1 MSYILNKTDG
11 TLLVTLVD
19 GAIDNTST
27 DITLVGRNYKGFGE
41 FINENYIKILE
52 NFSSSSAPTNPL
64 KGQLWYDTSDAR
76 LKLFNGSDWK
86 VAGGP
91 IVSNQEPNNMVAGDL
106 WIDDAKNR
114 LYFYDGTDLVLVGPM
129 YTQRQGKTGFE
140 ADSIVDDGNV
150 TRTVLKLFV
159 GGVLAGVH
167 SRVQFRPGNNFE
179 IQGYPVDP
187 NDTQTPQRQ
196 LIKVGFNPVNPTGE
210 TYKYNGTA
218 DTAEA
223 LVDGAGTKYDFTKF
237 VATTGN
243 QNMTGSLF
251 VKNSGGL
258 AIGVGD
264 SKFHAIKV
272 DGTTTVFENQQGG
285 SDIDFRI
292 RIGNST
298 SSALTI
304 DATNQFVGFFNQNP
318 TASLDITG
326 DGVVS
331 GNFEVGGN
339 LTVKGTTLAFDVS
352 NFSIEGKQLQ
362 LAIPSDSTLPTD
374 AAIDN
379 GGVVLNSE
387 TGSKDLVWRNAT
399 KSWTF
404 NQNVDI
410 AATDYLGNPAYFIKG
425 VKKLSETELH
435 NTVTQATG
443 ITRVGTLTQLDV
455 DDINIDGSTIT
466 SSSGLAISTSGDIVV
481 NSQKITG
488 VATPTADSHVATK
501 GYTDNAIETEPLVFS
516 LDITGLTGPNPPG
529 TGDGPVNDV
538 IAILTAMYTAGVKT
552 LTNGAK
558 AVIHAVDYSSATVSG
573 IDITAA
579 MSKSTVS
586 VDKNNVVNAQSV
598 VQDVTF
604 STASGSATLTPNRY
618 TMVYTVSGGAWTHTS
633 TTTYTP

>member
-76 LKLFNGSDWK
+76 LKLFNGTDWK

-196 LIKVGFNPVNPTGE
+196 LIKIGFNPVNPTGE

-466 SSSGLAISTSGDIVV
+466 STSGLAISTSGDIVV

>member
-19 GAIDNTST
+19 GAIDTTST

-41 FINENYIKILE
+41 FINENYIKLLE

-64 KGQLWYDTSDAR
+64 KGQIWYDTADAR

-167 SRVQFRPGNNFE
+167 SRVEFRPGNNFE

-187 NDTQTPQRQ
+187 DDTQTPQRQ
-196 LIKVGFNPVNPTGE
+196 LIKVGFNPVNPTDQ
-210 TYKYNGTA
+210 TYKYHGTA
-218 DTAEA
+218 ATADA
-223 LVDGAGTKYDFTKF
+223 LVDGSGTKYDFTKF

-264 SKFHAIKV
+264 SRYHTIKV
-272 DGTTTVFENQQGG
+272 DGVTTVFENQQGG

-292 RIGNST
+292 RVGNST
-298 SSALTI
+298 QSALYI
-304 DATNQFVGFFNQNP
+304 DSTNQNLGFFNQSP
-318 TASLDITG
+318 TAALDVTG
-326 DGVVS
+326 DGKVS

-339 LTVKGTTLAFDVS
+339 LTVTGSTLAFDVS
-352 NFSIEGKQLQ
+352 KFSIEGKTLD
-362 LAIPSDSTLPTD
+362 LAIPSDSTLPSD
-374 AAIDN
+374 AAVD
-379 GGVVLNSE
+379 GGGIQLGSSS
-387 TGSKDLVWRNAT
+387 GSKDILWRSAT
-399 KSWTF
+399 SAWTF
-404 NQNVDI
+404 NQNINLQD
-410 AATDYLGNPAYFIKG
+410 TDTIGSPGFYIKG
-425 VKKLSETELH
+425 AAKLTENELH
-435 NTVTQATG
+435 NTVTLATG
-443 ITRVGTLTQLDV
+443 LTRVGTLTVLDV
-455 DDINIDGSTIT
+455 DNINIDGNTIT
-466 SSSGLAISTSGDIVV
+466 SSAGLNFTTSGDIVV

-501 GYTDNAIETEPLVFS
+501 GYTDNAIETEPLIFS
-516 LDITGLTGPNPPG
+516 LDITGLTGPNLPG
-529 TGDGPVNDV
+529 IGSGPVDDV
-538 IAILTAMYTAGVKT
+538 IAILAAMYTAGTKT

-558 AVIHAVDYSSATVSG
+558 AVIHAVDYSSASVSG

-604 STASGSATLTPNRY
+604 TTASGNATLTPNRY
-618 TMVYTVSGGAWTHTS
+618 TMVFTVSGGVWTHTS

>member
-19 GAIDNTST
+19 GAIDTTST

-41 FINENYIKILE
+41 FINENYIKLLE

-64 KGQLWYDTSDAR
+64 KGQIWYDTADAR

-167 SRVQFRPGNNFE
+167 SRVEFRPGNNFE

-187 NDTQTPQRQ
+187 DDTQTPQRQ
-196 LIKVGFNPVNPTGE
+196 LIKVGFNPVNPTDQ
-210 TYKYNGTA
+210 TYKYHGTA
-218 DTAEA
+218 ATADA
-223 LVDGAGTKYDFTKF
+223 LVDGSGTKYDFTKF
-237 VATTGN
+237 LAITGN

-264 SKFHAIKV
+264 SRYHSIKV
-272 DGTTTVFENQQGG
+272 DGVTTVFENQQGG

-292 RIGNST
+292 RVGNST
-298 SSALTI
+298 QSALYI
-304 DATNQFVGFFNQNP
+304 DSTNQNLGFFNQSP
-318 TASLDITG
+318 TAALDVTG
-326 DGVVS
+326 DGKVS

-339 LTVKGTTLAFDVS
+339 LTVTGSTLAFDVS
-352 NFSIEGKQLQ
+352 KFSIEGKTLD

-374 AAIDN
+374 AAVD
-379 GGVVLNSE
+379 GGGIQLGSAS
-387 TGSKDLVWRNAT
+387 GSKDILWRSAT
-399 KSWTF
+399 SAWTF
-404 NQNVDI
+404 NQNINLQD
-410 AATDYLGNPAYFIKG
+410 TDTIGSPGIYIKG
-425 VKKLSETELH
+425 AVKLTENELH
-435 NTVTQATG
+435 NTVTLATG
-443 ITRVGTLTQLDV
+443 LTRVGTLTVLDV
-455 DDINIDGSTIT
+455 DNINIDGNTVT
-466 SSSGLAISTSGDIVV
+466 SSAGLNFTTSGDIVV

-501 GYTDNAIETEPLVFS
+501 GYTDNAIETEPLIFS
-516 LDITGLTGPNPPG
+516 LDITGLTGPNLPG
-529 TGDGPVNDV
+529 IGSGPVDDV
-538 IAILTAMYTAGVKT
+538 IAILAAMYTAGTKT
-552 LTNGAK
+552 ITNGAK
-558 AVIHAVDYSSATVSG
+558 AVIHAVDYSSASVSG

-604 STASGSATLTPNRY
+604 TTASGNATLTPNRY
-618 TMVYTVSGGAWTHTS
+618 TMVFTVSGGVWTHTS

>member
-76 LKLFNGSDWK
+76 LKLFNGTDWK

-196 LIKVGFNPVNPTGE
+196 LIKIGFNPVNPTGE

-237 VATTGN
+237 VATTGD

-318 TASLDITG
+318 SASLDITG

>member
-19 GAIDNTST
+19 GAIDTTST

-41 FINENYIKILE
+41 FINENYIKLLE

-64 KGQLWYDTSDAR
+64 KGQIWYDTADAR

-167 SRVQFRPGNNFE
+167 SRVEFRPGNNFE

-187 NDTQTPQRQ
+187 DDTQTPQRQ
-196 LIKVGFNPVNPTGE
+196 LIKVGFNPVNPTDQ
-210 TYKYNGTA
+210 TYKYHGTA
-218 DTAEA
+218 ATADA
-223 LVDGAGTKYDFTKF
+223 LVDGSGTKYDFTKF
-237 VATTGN
+237 LATTGN

-264 SKFHAIKV
+264 SRYHSIKV
-272 DGTTTVFENQQGG
+272 DGVTTVFENQQGG

-292 RIGNST
+292 RVGNST
-298 SSALTI
+298 QSALYI
-304 DATNQFVGFFNQNP
+304 DSTNQNLGFFNQSP
-318 TASLDITG
+318 TAALDVTG
-326 DGVVS
+326 DGKVS

-339 LTVKGTTLAFDVS
+339 LTVTGSTLAFDVS
-352 NFSIEGKQLQ
+352 KFSIEGKTLD

-374 AAIDN
+374 AAVD
-379 GGVVLNSE
+379 GGGIQLGSAS
-387 TGSKDLVWRNAT
+387 GSKDILWRSAT
-399 KSWTF
+399 SAWTF
-404 NQNVDI
+404 NQNINLQD
-410 AATDYLGNPAYFIKG
+410 TDTIGSPGIYIKG
-425 VKKLSETELH
+425 AVKLTENELH
-435 NTVTQATG
+435 NTVTLATG
-443 ITRVGTLTQLDV
+443 LTRVGTLTVLDV
-455 DDINIDGSTIT
+455 DNINIDGNTVT
-466 SSSGLAISTSGDIVV
+466 SSAGLNFTTSGDIVV

-501 GYTDNAIETEPLVFS
+501 GYTDNAIETEPLIFS
-516 LDITGLTGPNPPG
+516 LDITGLTGPNLPG
-529 TGDGPVNDV
+529 IGSGPVDDV
-538 IAILTAMYTAGVKT
+538 IAILAAMYTAGTKT
-552 LTNGAK
+552 ITNGAK
-558 AVIHAVDYSSATVSG
+558 AVIHAVDYRSASGSG

-604 STASGSATLTPNRY
+604 TTASGNATLTPNRY
-618 TMVYTVSGGAWTHTS
+618 TMVFTVSGGVWTHTS

>member
-19 GAIDNTST
+19 GAIDTTST

-41 FINENYIKILE
+41 FINENYIKLLE

-64 KGQLWYDTSDAR
+64 KGQIWYDTADAR

-167 SRVQFRPGNNFE
+167 SRVEFRPGNNFE

-187 NDTQTPQRQ
+187 DDTQTPQRQ
-196 LIKVGFNPVNPTGE
+196 LIKVGFNPVNPTDQ
-210 TYKYNGTA
+210 TYKYHGTA
-218 DTAEA
+218 ATADA
-223 LVDGAGTKYDFTKF
+223 LVDGSGTKYDFTKF
-237 VATTGN
+237 LATTGN

-264 SKFHAIKV
+264 SRYHSIKV
-272 DGTTTVFENQQGG
+272 DGVTTVFENQQGG

-292 RIGNST
+292 RVGNST
-298 SSALTI
+298 QSALYI
-304 DATNQFVGFFNQNP
+304 DSTNQNLGFFNQSP
-318 TASLDITG
+318 TAALDVTG
-326 DGVVS
+326 DGKVS

-339 LTVKGTTLAFDVS
+339 LTVTGSTLAFDVS
-352 NFSIEGKQLQ
+352 KFSIEGKTLD
-362 LAIPSDSTLPTD
+362 LAIPSDSTLPSD
-374 AAIDN
+374 AAVD
-379 GGVVLNSE
+379 GGGIQLGSSS
-387 TGSKDLVWRNAT
+387 GSKDILWRSAT
-399 KSWTF
+399 SAWTF
-404 NQNVDI
+404 NQNINLQD
-410 AATDYLGNPAYFIKG
+410 TDTIGSPGIYIKG
-425 VKKLSETELH
+425 AVKLTENELH
-435 NTVTQATG
+435 NTVTLATG
-443 ITRVGTLTQLDV
+443 LTRVGTLTVLDV
-455 DDINIDGSTIT
+455 DNINIDGNTVT
-466 SSSGLAISTSGDIVV
+466 SSAGLNFTTSGDIVV

-501 GYTDNAIETEPLVFS
+501 GYTDNAIETEPLIFS
-516 LDITGLTGPNPPG
+516 LDITGLTGPNLPG
-529 TGDGPVNDV
+529 IGSGPVDDV
-538 IAILTAMYTAGVKT
+538 IAILAAMYTAGTKT
-552 LTNGAK
+552 ITNGAK
-558 AVIHAVDYSSATVSG
+558 AVIHAVDYSSASVSG

-604 STASGSATLTPNRY
+604 TTASGNATLTPNRY
-618 TMVYTVSGGAWTHTS
+618 TMVFTVSGGVWTHTS

>member
-19 GAIDNTST
+19 GSIDTTST

-41 FINENYIKILE
+41 FINENYIKMLE

-64 KGQLWYDTSDAR
+64 KGQLWYDTADAR
-76 LKLFNGSDWK
+76 LKIFNGSDWK

-91 IVSNQEPNNMVAGDL
+91 IVSNQEPNNLVAGDL

-140 ADSIVDDGNV
+140 ADSVVDDGNV

-179 IQGYPVDP
+179 IQGYPVDA

-218 DTAEA
+218 ESAEA
-223 LVDGAGTKYDFTKF
+223 LVDGAGTRYDFTKF
-237 VATTGN
+237 VSTTGD

-264 SKFHAIKV
+264 SKYHAIKI

-285 SDIDFRI
+285 SDIDMRI
-292 RIGNST
+292 RVGNST
-298 SSALTI
+298 NSALYI
-304 DATNQFVGFFNQNP
+304 DSTNEYVGFFNSNP
-318 TASLDITG
+318 TASLDVTG
-326 DGVVS
+326 NGKIS
-331 GNFEVGGN
+331 GNLEVAGN
-339 LTVKGTTLAFDVS
+339 LTVTGTTLALDVS
-352 NFSIEGKQLQ
+352 NFSIEGKTLE

-374 AAIDN
+374 ASIDQ
-379 GGVVLNSE
+379 GGVILNSQ
-387 TGSKDLVWRNAT
+387 TGSKDLLWRNAT
-399 KSWTF
+399 SAWTF
-404 NQNVDI
+404 NQNVDLQ
-410 AATDYLGNPAYFIKG
+410 ATDTIGSPAYHIKG

-455 DDINIDGSTIT
+455 DDINIDGTTIT
-466 SSSGLAISTSGDIVV
+466 SSGDLNISTNGDIVV
-481 NSQKITG
+481 NTKKITG

-501 GYTDNAIETEPLVFS
+501 GYTDNAIQTESLILS
-516 LDITGLTGPNPPG
+516 LDITGLTSPNPPG
-529 TGDGPVNDV
+529 TGDGPVTNV
-538 IAILTAMYTAGVKT
+538 IAILTSMYTAGVKT

-558 AVIHAVDYSSATVSG
+558 AVIHAVDYSSASVTG
-573 IDITAA
+573 IDINAA

-604 STASGSATLTPNRY
+604 AAASGSASLVPNRY
-618 TMVYTVSGGAWTHTS
+618 TMVFTVSGGAWTHTS

>member
-19 GAIDNTST
+19 GAIDTTST

-41 FINENYIKILE
+41 FINENYIKLLE

-64 KGQLWYDTSDAR
+64 KGQIWYDTADAR

-167 SRVQFRPGNNFE
+167 SRVEFRPGNNFE

-187 NDTQTPQRQ
+187 DDTQTPQRQ
-196 LIKVGFNPVNPTGE
+196 LIKVGFNPVNPTDQ
-210 TYKYNGTA
+210 TYKYHGTA
-218 DTAEA
+218 ATADA
-223 LVDGAGTKYDFTKF
+223 LVDGSGTKYDFTKF
-237 VATTGN
+237 LATTGN

-264 SKFHAIKV
+264 SRYHSIKV
-272 DGTTTVFENQQGG
+272 DGVTTVFENQQGG

-292 RIGNST
+292 RVGNST
-298 SSALTI
+298 QSALYI
-304 DATNQFVGFFNQNP
+304 DSTNQNLGFFNQSP
-318 TASLDITG
+318 TAALDVTG
-326 DGVVS
+326 DGKVS

-339 LTVKGTTLAFDVS
+339 LTVTGSTLAFDVS
-352 NFSIEGKQLQ
+352 KFSIEGKTLD

-374 AAIDN
+374 AAVD
-379 GGVVLNSE
+379 GGGIQLGSAS
-387 TGSKDLVWRNAT
+387 GSKDILWRSAT
-399 KSWTF
+399 SAWTF
-404 NQNVDI
+404 NQNINLQD
-410 AATDYLGNPAYFIKG
+410 TDTIGSPGIYIKG
-425 VKKLSETELH
+425 AVKLTENELH
-435 NTVTQATG
+435 NTVTLATG
-443 ITRVGTLTQLDV
+443 LTRVGTLTVLDV
-455 DDINIDGSTIT
+455 DNINIDGNTVT
-466 SSSGLAISTSGDIVV
+466 SSAGLNFTTSGDIVV

-501 GYTDNAIETEPLVFS
+501 GYTDNAIETEPLIFS
-516 LDITGLTGPNPPG
+516 LDITGLTGPNLPG
-529 TGDGPVNDV
+529 IGSGPVDDV
-538 IAILTAMYTAGVKT
+538 IAILAAMYTAGTKT
-552 LTNGAK
+552 ITNGAK
-558 AVIHAVDYSSATVSG
+558 AVIHAVDYSSASVSG

-604 STASGSATLTPNRY
+604 TTASGNATLTPNRY
-618 TMVYTVSGGAWTHTS
+618 TMVFTVSGGVWTHTS